1 MSCWIIF
8 IYITIHQCHD
18 TVATG
23 SECYQG
29 HIYLPAGNL
38 IQECFK
44 SWLYIFVSTNPI
56 NALAT
61 ELLLEGP
68 YIQGKVTVSITP
80 LFCIFIS
87 AQMGVGSGK
96 KGNNIKLPNISACHS
111 IVIEICFFPLQIN
124 VSVTNHW
131 RKFITPITPEKS
143 VTTVVNDWFGRL
155 LTALNFPWVVN

>member
-23 SECYQG
+23 SEHYWG
-29 HIYLPAGNL
+29 HIYLPAGNS
-38 IQECFK
+38 IQECLK
-44 SWLYIFVSTNPI
+44 SWLSIFVHTNPI
-56 NALAT
+56 NTLTT

-68 YIQGKVTVSITP
+68 YIQYKTTASTSH
-80 LFCIFIS
+80 LFCIWGWG
-87 AQMGVGSGK
+87 QEK
-96 KGNNIKLPNISACHS
+96 KGNKMKLSNISACHS
-111 IVIEICFFPLQIN
+111 TVIEICIFPLQIN
-124 VSVTNHW
+124 ISVTNHW